1 MCSLLK
7 ASFCLHLKAL
17 TNYSVALCNF
27 GCYSCH
33 AGEPKTGRMHQIRV
47 HLQWLG
53 HPIVNDPIYNHPA
66 WRQTPDSLG
75 TGNQTNIERIISE
88 IVRTNYSSDAP
99 ERATQ
104 TEMSSAEDTVESAS
118 HSIQKYT
125 VSVTDLEISRDG
137 QIARLTHNEQGTAT
151 GESLS
156 SARDA
161 EDSTKESVAID
172 GGRDNAATK
181 EHTDTE
187 AVMATTSMCAAV
199 DISVDADCSEC
210 HMFRPDPSPS
220 DLIMYLHALS
230 YKVGSYTYTYFV
242 CCISILIC
250 PPPPPTDT

>member
-1 MCSLLK
+1 
-7 ASFCLHLKAL
+7 
-17 TNYSVALCNF
+17 
-27 GCYSCH
+27 
-33 AGEPKTGRMHQIRV
+33 MHQIRV

-88 IVRTNYSSDAP
+88 IIRTNYSSDAP

-250 PPPPPTDT
+250 PPPPPLTPRRVTICIT